1 MAFDSV
7 ETPSGKV
14 QSVLGGSVNYFSI
27 AASFFAPVQVV
38 AVVGEDYPLKEL
50 SWLKDRGIDV
60 GGVRVAHGQTFHW
73 VGDYRDNL
81 NEAKTLSTFLNVF
94 EHFDPRLSEE
104 QKLSPYVFLGN
115 IDPDL
120 QHSVL
125 DQVEAPRLVACDS
138 MNFWI
143 TGKSESL
150 RKLLKRIDILSINE
164 KEALMLSGKDNVLSA
179 ADAILDMGPSV
190 LVIKRGEYG
199 AMLRTRSELFL
210 ASAYPL
216 KKVVDPTGAGDS
228 FAGAF
233 MGFLASTGA
242 DRHMARQKPST
253 WEKLLKQA
261 VFTGC
266 VMASFTVEDFSFN
279 RLREL
284 DAFEFQERFK
294 HLKIMTDVHPPEN
307 LDNILCRER
316 SSLPA

>member
-279 RLREL
+279 RLRDL

-294 HLKIMTDVHPPEN
+294 HLKTMTDVHPPEN

>member
-1 MAFDSV
+1 
-7 ETPSGKV
+7 
-14 QSVLGGSVNYFSI
+14 VL
-27 AASFFAPVQVV
+27 
-38 AVVGEDYPLKEL
+38 
-50 SWLKDRGIDV
+50 R
-60 GGVRVAHGQTFHW
+60 
-73 VGDYRDNL
+73 
-81 NEAKTLSTFLNVF
+81 FL
-94 EHFDPRLSEE
+94 D
-104 QKLSPYVFLGN
+104 
-115 IDPDL
+115 
-120 QHSVL
+120 
-125 DQVEAPRLVACDS
+125 
-138 MNFWI
+138 
-143 TGKSESL
+143 
-150 RKLLKRIDILSINE
+150 
-164 KEALMLSGKDNVLSA
+164 
-179 ADAILDMGPSV
+179 
-190 LVIKRGEYG
+190 
-199 AMLRTRSELFL
+199 SELFL

-294 HLKIMTDVHPPEN
+294 HLKTMTDVHPPEN

>member
-294 HLKIMTDVHPPEN
+294 HLKTMTDVHPPEN